1 MKLLSII
8 KRSGLT
14 ALPLAI
20 LFTTPDTLADNND
33 QLVKQLCTACHST
46 RNMERSSGYSKAHWQ
61 SLISYMVD
69 LSDNKSLVD
78 ELTNQLSQ
86 TYPINEKRISKVVN
100 GDYQLQFKYWQVPTL
115 GQRARDPVQ
124 GKDGVIWWVGQWGN
138 ILGRLDPN
146 TGEMKEYMLPKGT
159 YPHSVSLDANLTPWF
174 LGNKNGTVGYL
185 DLETESFKVFNMPD
199 ERAKDPHTGVFDKQG
214 IFWFTLQ
221 HSNMI
226 GRLDPTNGDIKL
238 VTLPTPRSRPY
249 GIKLD
254 SQGTPWVSCNGSN
267 CLIEVNKQTMAL
279 NEIKLPGQKTHARRL
294 AITPD
299 DMVFYVNSGLGKLGR
314 YNPKTKE
321 ITEWDNPSGA
331 DSHPYAIEY
340 ADGAIWFN
348 ESAKRPET
356 LIRFDLASE
365 TMQSWQLPSKEGVY
379 TGLIRHMRMGNKGL
393 IIHQTA
399 TNQLAEV
406 TWQKK

>member
-214 IFWFTLQ
+214 IFGL
-221 HSNMI
+221 H
-226 GRLDPTNGDIKL
+226 
-238 VTLPTPRSRPY
+238 
-249 GIKLD
+249 
-254 SQGTPWVSCNGSN
+254 CN
-267 CLIEVNKQTMAL
+267 I
-279 NEIKLPGQKTHARRL
+279 
-294 AITPD
+294 AI
-299 DMVFYVNSGLGKLGR
+299 
-314 YNPKTKE
+314 
-321 ITEWDNPSGA
+321 
-331 DSHPYAIEY
+331 
-340 ADGAIWFN
+340 
-348 ESAKRPET
+348 
-356 LIRFDLASE
+356 
-365 TMQSWQLPSKEGVY
+365 
-379 TGLIRHMRMGNKGL
+379 
-393 IIHQTA
+393 
-399 TNQLAEV
+399 
-406 TWQKK
+406 